1 MEQIKCSLNS
11 AKNLEFKKQ
20 AGEFLA
26 QLLHHLLEKSPLK
39 YAVVRSA
46 VCLNSLYM
54 RNIAKKSS
62 CESHMN
68 VPVQKLVSLG
78 RISARSTEFIKKQ
91 YQKFFIVIDQNQ
103 HLFSSFNPTNNVVDT
118 LFSETIRSSDEY
130 GDLWD
135 FAKMF
140 LILFHGKSEV
150 ERGFCVNKL
159 VLVENLKRKSLV
171 TFGRIECDTNQSIIW
186 NFKLAS

>member
-1 MEQIKCSLNS
+1 
-11 AKNLEFKKQ
+11 
-20 AGEFLA
+20 
-26 QLLHHLLEKSPLK
+26 
-39 YAVVRSA
+39 
-46 VCLNSLYM
+46 M

-68 VPVQKLVSLG
+68 VLLQKLVSLG

-118 LFSETIRSSDEY
+118 LFLETIRSSDEY

-150 ERGFCVNKL
+150 EIGFSVNKL

-186 NFKLAS
+186 NFKVAS

>member
-1 MEQIKCSLNS
+1 MNS

-103 HLFSSFNPTNNVVDT
+103 HLFSSFNQTNNVVDT

-186 NFKLAS
+186 NFKVAS